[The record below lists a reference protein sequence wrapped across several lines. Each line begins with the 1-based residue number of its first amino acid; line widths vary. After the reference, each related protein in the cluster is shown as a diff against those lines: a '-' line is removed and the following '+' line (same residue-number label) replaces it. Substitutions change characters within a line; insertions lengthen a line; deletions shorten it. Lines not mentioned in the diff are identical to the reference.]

1 MTLFLIFILSLVLLF
16 LSLSE
21 ASVTAISRRRTSAS
35 TDDLSVIMRKYI
47 NQRQDILSS
56 TSFASTIMLIILTIL
71 IAKQINL
78 LSGDIQKSFT
88 AIIVV
93 ILSASLIRQTGR
105 QIALLNPEFVGFRL
119 SKLIDFVLLI
129 FSPFIWLVTRPVSF
143 FSKLLGRDIKL
154 IEPAPID
161 ELLNILDYQAD
172 NNVHIQERS
181 MIKGVLQMNNQTAR
195 ELMSPRT
202 DLTAISEETNIS
214 KAKEIIAESGY
225 SRIPVYQGSIDTI
238 SGILYA
244 KDLLLLDINQE
255 TKNNNQPLLPIL
267 RPPFF
272 IPESRKADAL
282 LTDFRANQIHLGIV
296 VDEYGGTAGVV
307 TVEDLLEEIVGE
319 ISDEYDDE
327 ENEIEKLSANELIV
341 DASIPI
347 DDLKDVLEI
356 NNFTKFDE
364 NNEDFDSI
372 GGLILTELGRLAIPG
387 DQIKIET
394 SSAENNLNIKVLSIR
409 GHRINKI
416 RITKEKLIQQEDN

>member
-1 MTLFLIFILSLVLLF
+1 
-16 LSLSE
+16 
-21 ASVTAISRRRTSAS
+21 
-35 TDDLSVIMRKYI
+35 
-47 NQRQDILSS
+47 
-56 TSFASTIMLIILTIL
+56 MLIILTIL

-78 LSGDIQKSFT
+78 LTGDIQKSLT
-88 AIIVV
+88 TIIVV

-105 QIALLNPEFVGFRL
+105 QIALLNPEFVGYRM

-129 FSPFIWLVTRPVSF
+129 FSPFIWIVTRPVNFISR
-143 FSKLLGRDIKL
+143 LLGRDIKL
-154 IEPAPID
+154 IEPEPID
-161 ELLNILDYQAD
+161 ELLNILDYQAN

-181 MIKGVLQMNNQTAR
+181 MIRGVLQMNNQTVR

-202 DLTAISEETNIS
+202 DLTAISEDTTVA
-214 KAKEIIAESGY
+214 KAKEIIEESGY

-238 SGILYA
+238 TGILYA
-244 KDLLLLDINQE
+244 KDLLLLDMQDDKGSIVE
-255 TKNNNQPLLPIL
+255 IL

-272 IPESRKADAL
+272 VPESRKADAL

-307 TVEDLLEEIVGE
+307 TVEDILEEIVGE
-319 ISDEYDDE
+319 ITDEYDDE

-356 NNFTKFDE
+356 NDFTKFDE

-394 SSAENNLNIKVLSIR
+394 NSSENNLNIKVLSIR
-409 GHRINKI
+409 GHRIKKI
-416 RITKEKLIQQEDN
+416 RITKEKPIQQET

>member
-1 MTLFLIFILSLVLLF
+1 
-16 LSLSE
+16 
-21 ASVTAISRRRTSAS
+21 
-35 TDDLSVIMRKYI
+35 MRKYI

-56 TSFASTIMLIILTIL
+56 ISFASTIMLIILTIVIANMIDLL
-71 IAKQINL
+71 I
-78 LSGDIQKSFT
+78 GDFQKSIMT
-88 AIIVV
+88 IIVV

-105 QIALLNPEFVGFRL
+105 QIALLNPEFVGYRL

-129 FSPFIWLVTRPVSF
+129 FSPFIWIVTRPVNF

-154 IEPAPID
+154 IEPEPID

-202 DLTAISEETNIS
+202 DLTAISEATSIAE
-214 KAKEIIAESGY
+214 AKKIIAESGY
-225 SRIPVYQGSIDTI
+225 SRIPVYQESIDTI
-238 SGILYA
+238 VGILYA
-244 KDLLLLDINQE
+244 KDLLLLDIKEDKGNIIQ
-255 TKNNNQPLLPIL
+255 IL

-272 IPESRKADAL
+272 VPESRKADAL
-282 LTDFRANQIHLGIV
+282 LTDFRANQVHLGIV

-327 ENEIEKLSANELIV
+327 ENEIEKLSTNELIV

-356 NNFTKFDE
+356 NDFMKFDE

-394 SSAENNLNIKVLSIR
+394 SSTESNLNIKVLSIR
-409 GHRINKI
+409 GHRIKKI
-416 RITKEKLIQQEDN
+416 RITKEKLPQQED

>member
-1 MTLFLIFILSLVLLF
+1 MTLILISILSLILLF

-21 ASVTAISRRRTSAS
+21 ASITAISRRRTPAS
-35 TDDLSVIMRKYI
+35 TGDLTVILRRYI

-56 TSFASTIMLIILTIL
+56 ISSASTAMLIILTIL

-78 LSGDIQKSFT
+78 LTGDIQKSLT

-93 ILSASLIRQTGR
+93 IITASLIRQTAR
-105 QIALLNPEFVGFRL
+105 QIALLNPEFVGYRL

-129 FSPFIWLVTRPVSF
+129 FSPFIWVVTRPVNF
-143 FSKLLGRDIKL
+143 VSKLLGRDIKL
-154 IEPAPID
+154 IEPEPID
-161 ELLNILDYQAD
+161 ELLNILNYQAD
-172 NNVHIQERS
+172 NNVHIQERG
-181 MIKGVLQMNNQTAR
+181 MIRGVLQMNNQTVR

-202 DLTAISEETNIS
+202 DLTAISEETTVA

-225 SRIPVYQGSIDTI
+225 TRIPVYQDSIDTI
-238 SGILYA
+238 TGILYA
-244 KDLLLLDINQE
+244 KDLLILDMQDDKESITE
-255 TKNNNQPLLPIL
+255 IL

-272 IPESRKADAL
+272 VPESRKADAL

-307 TVEDLLEEIVGE
+307 TVEDILEEIVGE

-356 NNFTKFDE
+356 NDFTKFDE

-394 SSAENNLNIKVLSIR
+394 SSSENNLNIKVLSIR
-409 GHRINKI
+409 GHRIKKI
-416 RITKEKLIQQEDN
+416 RITKEKTIKQES